1 MYWQN
6 KFEYINILKYNIK
19 TKPGGYSCIGT
30 KSDIIE
36 RKKEKYLF
44 SILQVFLRSKLYH
57 EPNDNPSVDETD
69 IECVSYLIINT
80 NNDKYE
86 ISKLTTYNNI

>member
-19 TKPGGYSCIGT
+19 TKPGAIRALVQKATSQ
-30 KSDIIE
+30 KE
-36 RKKEKYLF
+36 KKEKYFF

-57 EPNDNPSVDETD
+57 EPNDNPSVDETY
-69 IECVSYLIINT
+69 IECVSYLIINK

-86 ISKLTTYNNI
+86 IPKLTTYNNI

>member
-19 TKPGGYSCIGT
+19 TKPGGYSRIST

-36 RKKEKYLF
+36 RKKEKYFFFHFTGF
-44 SILQVFLRSKLYH
+44 SSF
-57 EPNDNPSVDETD
+57 
-69 IECVSYLIINT
+69 
-80 NNDKYE
+80 E
-86 ISKLTTYNNI
+86 IVP